1 MPPKQGLMLSG
12 SEIRRLIEM
21 NVLRIDPFSPD
32 SIRENGIDLKIGNEV
47 AVLLNNP
54 IPLDPDRLNEV
65 DLNEYYKVLSLDS
78 SFVLQPYMKILVSTL
93 ESIKMPD
100 DIAGLIELRSTFA
113 RLGLSIPPT
122 VVDAGFEGQIT
133 LEVHGGAF
141 PVILKRGVRF
151 AHIVFYKVEGEP
163 VPYRGRYQGQRG
175 VTLPR

>member
-1 MPPKQGLMLSG
+1 MLSG
-12 SEIRRLIEM
+12 SEIRKLIEEGA
-21 NVLRIDPFSPD
+21 LRISPFSPD
-32 SIRENGIDLKIGNEV
+32 LVRENGVDLRIGDEV

-54 IPLDPDRLNEV
+54 APLDPEELDGANLG
-65 DLNEYYKVLSLDS
+65 EYYKVLKLDS

-93 ESIKMPD
+93 EYIRMPD
-100 DIAGLIELRSTFA
+100 DVAGLVELRSTFA

-122 VVDAGFEGQIT
+122 VIDSGFEGQIT

-141 PVILKRGVRF
+141 PVVLKRGVRF
-151 AHIVFYKVEGEP
+151 AHIVFFRVEGEP